1 MSDSHHDLTPDEG
14 GTGTHRPAEHR
25 FVLSLRT
32 EDLAEWK
39 CPRCNRHVRLDLR
52 SKRLIIIERGD
63 QLVNHGGAS
72 IGRGVTLRG
81 SVDARS
87 RTDTV
92 H

>member
-1 MSDSHHDLTPDEG
+1 MSDSHDDLTSDEG

-32 EDLAEWK
+32 EDFAEWK

-81 SVDARS
+81 SVDARAI
-87 RTDTV
+87 TDTV

>member
-1 MSDSHHDLTPDEG
+1 MSGSHDEFTPDEG
-14 GTGTHRPAEHR
+14 GNGEDGPAEHR

-52 SKRLIIIERGD
+52 SRRLIIIEPGD

-72 IGRGVTLRG
+72 IGRGVTLCG

-87 RTDTV
+87 STDTI